1 MFNGCHEI
9 IISLVSS
16 LSSSLSPLL
25 CRFEPNRRQHLLG
38 RYFMDEDAKV
48 PPKSEKAKMMAAQ
61 LGKLLDVEEDL
72 RWSRLEEVSIRTR

>member
-1 MFNGCHEI
+1 
-9 IISLVSS
+9 
-16 LSSSLSPLL
+16 
-25 CRFEPNRRQHLLG
+25 
-38 RYFMDEDAKV
+38 MDEDAKV